1 MVGESCFEGV
11 LCKTDVGL
19 RWFVVICFDRCL
31 VDYGRLKAITVQ
43 RTVSW
48 LSAVALVLWGMARQ
62 LETIK
67 HCLFGAFSDCSLA
80 PRVGG
85 GGGVK

>member
-43 RTVSW
+43 RTVSLARRLAHSSPSTSLTFIHPF
-48 LSAVALVLWGMARQ
+48 LSIYLM
-62 LETIK
+62 
-67 HCLFGAFSDCSLA
+67 
-80 PRVGG
+80 PP
-85 GGGVK
+85 

>member
-11 LCKTDVGL
+11 LCKTDVSL

-31 VDYGRLKAITVQ
+31 VDYGRLEAITVQ

-48 LSAVALVLWGMARQ
+48 LSVVA
-62 LETIK
+62 
-67 HCLFGAFSDCSLA
+67 
-80 PRVGG
+80 
-85 GGGVK
+85 

>member
-31 VDYGRLKAITVQ
+31 VDYGRTG
-43 RTVSW
+43 RT
-48 LSAVALVLWGMARQ
+48 LTFNCLYRKIKVLQKVYR
-62 LETIK
+62 T
-67 HCLFGAFSDCSLA
+67 FN
-80 PRVGG
+80 
-85 GGGVK
+85 